1 MLLEVDGMGAVMEAA
16 GAVADIIGPPVTG
29 ALALGSIIVGRM
41 LGMGVDGIAML
52 VIAGVV
58 TAELGMGALEVT
70 GGVVDALGAIVAAAA
85 CVVVAVAVVNGSMSE
100 ATGSEQPPRTTE
112 PSTVTKR
119 VGDMETRDSNI
130 ALNVFFTGITP
141 RQEFGAPSKAGWSA
155 PAAAQGQLSVR
166 PYWAFDPE

>member
-1 MLLEVDGMGAVMEAA
+1 MLLEADGIGAVIEAEGMA
-16 GAVADIIGPPVTG
+16 FVIMALAVIAT
-29 ALALGSIIVGRM
+29 LALGSVIVGRM
-41 LGMGVDGIAML
+41 LGIGAEGIAML

-58 TAELGMGALEVT
+58 TAELGMGAVEVT
-70 GGVVDALGAIVAAAA
+70 GGVVDAPGAIVADAT
-85 CVVVAVAVVNGSMSE
+85 CVIVAVGIVNGSMLE
-100 ATGSEQPPRTTE
+100 ATGSEQPPRTTA
-112 PSTVTKR
+112 PSMATKI

-166 PYWAFDPE
+166 PYWAFDRE